1 MAAASGP
8 RADDLSHYDRLCR
21 TPGRFHVYFALRVLD
36 AHFADRPRLGESRLP
51 REEAVRLGQEATLAY
66 QHGTIAD
73 FRPPEAPRPGH
84 LTNRFF
90 GLFGAH
96 GPLPQHLTEY
106 ARERHRSAHDRT
118 FVAFADMLTH
128 RHMALLY
135 RAWASGQP
143 TASFDRGRGGG
154 MERRVAALT
163 GHRGDA
169 LQGRDA
175 MPDLAKRHFAGRL
188 SQGVKTAEGLAAMLA
203 AFFAVPV
210 KLQEFVGSWLELE
223 PGDRWQLGARAGL
236 GQGTVLGRRVRA
248 RNAKFRIRIGPLSGD
263 AYRRLLPGGASLARL
278 AAVVRNAVG
287 DVLDWDVNLVLRAD
301 DVPAAQLGADTRLG
315 QTSWLGDRS
324 GAGDA
329 GDLFLTQQDIFDAD
343 QTKGKTG
350 PGAGRMQGSM
360 DQ

>member
-1 MAAASGP
+1 MAAATGP
-8 RADDLSHYDRLCR
+8 RADDLSHYDRLCQ
-21 TPGRFHVYFALRVLD
+21 TPERYHVYLALRVLE
-36 AHFADRPRLGESRLP
+36 AHFKHRPRLGESRLP
-51 REEAVRLGQEATLAY
+51 REDAVRLGQEATLAF
-66 QHGTIAD
+66 QRGTIAA
-73 FRPPEAPRPGH
+73 FRPPEGARPGR
-84 LTNRFF
+84 LTNLFF
-90 GLFGAH
+90 GLFGSH

-106 ARERHRSAHDRT
+106 ARERHRSSNDRT

-143 TASFDRGRGGG
+143 TASFDRGGGGG
-154 MERRVAALT
+154 MERRIAALT
-163 GHRGDA
+163 GHRAAA

-188 SQGVKTAEGLAAMLA
+188 SQGVKTAEGLAAMLS

-210 KLQEFVGSWLELE
+210 KLEEFVGSWLELE

-236 GQGTVLGRRVRA
+236 GQETVLGSRVPSRS
-248 RNAKFRIRIGPLSGD
+248 AKFRIRIGPLSGD
-263 AYRRLLPGGASLARL
+263 AYRRLLPGGPSLARV

-287 DVLDWDVNLVLRAD
+287 DVLDWDLNLVLRAA

-315 QTSWLGDRS
+315 QTSWLGRRP
-324 GAGDA
+324 GGGDA
-329 GDLFLTQQDIFDAD
+329 ADLFLTQQDHFDVD
-343 QTKGKTG
+343 RTNGKTG
-350 PGAGRMQGSM
+350 PRRGRMQGSM